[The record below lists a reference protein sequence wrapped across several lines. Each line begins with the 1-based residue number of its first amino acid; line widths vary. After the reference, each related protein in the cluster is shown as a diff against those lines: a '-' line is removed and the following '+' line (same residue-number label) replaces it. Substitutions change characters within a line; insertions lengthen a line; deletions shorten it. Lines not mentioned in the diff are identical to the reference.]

1 MTLLPEGRGRH
12 DEHSMQGNPFYI
24 LPSQYTHLPIPET
37 GEMKKKKGVGEG
49 GEHII
54 KKVYK
59 NLLT

>member
-37 GEMKKKKGVGEG
+37 GEMKKKKGGEK
-49 GEHII
+49 EENI
-54 KKVYK
+54 
-59 NLLT
+59 L